1 MKLQKTNRSFL
12 DALNLIL
19 KETTLSAEIEMNQI
33 ISILAGKGYAA
44 LLVIFTLPFCFPI
57 QIPGFSTPFGIT
69 LALLGLRIGLGMQ
82 PWWPQFI
89 LTKKLS
95 SKTIKKIAENTIG
108 VVTKLRRITH
118 PRLFFFTKNPI
129 CHRINGFLI
138 SVLSIFL
145 SLPLPLPFTNLV
157 SALPIFFIGIGL
169 LEDDGLFIIIGY
181 FLSLICFAYFIAL
194 YFFGAYLI
202 DLVM

>member
-1 MKLQKTNRSFL
+1 MKLQKTNRGFL

-19 KETTLSAEIEMNQI
+19 KETTHSAEIELNQI
-33 ISILAGKGYAA
+33 FLILAGKGYAA
-44 LLVIFTLPFCFPI
+44 LLVIFTLPFCFPV
-57 QIPGFSTPFGIT
+57 QIPGFSTPFGVA

-95 SKTIKKIAENTIG
+95 SESVKKITESTIST
-108 VVTKLRRITH
+108 VTKMQKITH
-118 PRLFFFTKNPI
+118 PRLFFFTNPI
-129 CHRINGFLI
+129 CHRLNGFLI
-138 SVLSIFL
+138 SILSIFL
-145 SLPLPLPFTNLV
+145 ALPLPLPFTNLV

-194 YFFGAYLI
+194 YFFSAYLI
-202 DLVM
+202 DLAM